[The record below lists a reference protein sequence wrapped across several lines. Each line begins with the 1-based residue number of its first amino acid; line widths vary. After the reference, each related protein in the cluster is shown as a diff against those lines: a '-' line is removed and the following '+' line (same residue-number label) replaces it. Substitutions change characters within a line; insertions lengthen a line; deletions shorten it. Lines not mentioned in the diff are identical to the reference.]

1 MSIKISE
8 LPQASTVNNT
18 DLIPIVQEGTTKQ
31 ATAGMISP
39 TNEVSFIVCALTST
53 HRITIS
59 QAWSSGAQS
68 VPLDSITLSSG
79 SDYSLNNGKIKV
91 GSKPKVVELSI
102 CISPYSLDGDATVT
116 YQGIIRRI
124 RSGTKTN
131 LLNLAMYPYNINKSC
146 YYSGSVITTCEENDE
161 FELALGTSSPTK
173 TVDSGTSANALTIK
187 TLSEVALSQTRTLN
201 APLMNTGSL
210 VGLGDKA
217 EVTDETLEKTKL
229 DEVTEVKEAEA
240 KTEEIEKEGSG
251 DKR

>member
-1 MSIKISE
+1 MSVKISE
-8 LPQASTVNNT
+8 LTSASSVGDS
-18 DLIPIVQEGTTKQ
+18 DLIPIVQSGTTKK
-31 ATAGMISP
+31 ATADKIKPTISTSITSSS
-39 TNEVSFIVCALTST
+39 TNSEVAGAKATYDLHNDVSFIVCALTST

-68 VPLDSITLSSG
+68 VPLDSIALSNG
-79 SDYSLNNGKIKV
+79 SDYSLNSGKIKV
-91 GSKPKVVELSI
+91 GSKPKVIELSI

-124 RSGTKTN
+124 RNGTKTN

-187 TLSEVALSQTRTLN
+187 TLSKVALT
-201 APLMNTGSL
+201 
-210 VGLGDKA
+210 
-217 EVTDETLEKTKL
+217 
-229 DEVTEVKEAEA
+229 
-240 KTEEIEKEGSG
+240 
-251 DKR
+251 